1 MLKCDSD
8 HHWWARYR
16 PPMPE
21 SEPPAADTPPF
32 NDSLL
37 SDHVDIAR
45 KVASGGYK
53 WTHRAPEWIP
63 AFVAEHDLGP
73 FPAMRN
79 RLREVVD
86 LGGFGYHATIDHMIE
101 AFCGWSTRRYGWTP
115 DPALTVPNT
124 SVIQGVWSCVEA
136 FTEPTGA
143 VILTPPIYFPFN
155 TISESTGR
163 RTVDWRLIKD
173 DNGWHYDLD
182 GLAHLLTDDPGIQML
197 LLCHPH
203 NPTGRVL
210 TTDQLT
216 RIVELASEHDV
227 VIVSDEI
234 HADFTYP
241 GATHVPLAAVP
252 GAASCTVTVT
262 SGIKTF
268 AMGGLRASVASFAD
282 EDMLVRYRR
291 IPEHLLG
298 SPNRLGCEAAIVGWE
313 EGDTWVDQLVAL
325 FDHHRHHLTSRLAD
339 ELPDVRMHVP
349 QSTFLAWLDLSALG
363 PGDRPG
369 RWLRDRTGVDCK
381 DGPLFGPGGEGHAR
395 LTFGT
400 STAMLDEIIDR
411 LVSGIGTSP
420 ASSLETDIGN
430 SAFH

>member
-1 MLKCDSD
+1 
-8 HHWWARYR
+8 
-16 PPMPE
+16 MPE
-21 SEPPAADTPPF
+21 SEPPAVDTPPF
-32 NDSLL
+32 KDSLL
-37 SDHVDIAR
+37 SDHVDIVR

-155 TISESTGR
+155 TIGESTGR

-182 GLAHLLTDDPGIQML
+182 GLAHLLADDPGIQML

-298 SPNRLGCEAAIVGWE
+298 SPNRLGCEATIVGWE

-325 FDHHRHHLTSRLAD
+325 FDHHRHHLASRLAD

>member
-1 MLKCDSD
+1 
-8 HHWWARYR
+8 
-16 PPMPE
+16 MPE

-155 TISESTGR
+155 TIGESTGR

-182 GLAHLLTDDPGIQML
+182 GLAHLLADDPGIQML

-325 FDHHRHHLTSRLAD
+325 FDHHRHHLASRLAD

>member
-1 MLKCDSD
+1 
-8 HHWWARYR
+8 
-16 PPMPE
+16 MPE
-21 SEPPAADTPPF
+21 SEPPTVDTPPLH
-32 NDSLL
+32 DSLL
-37 SDHVDIAR
+37 GDHVDIAR

-53 WTHRAPEWIP
+53 WTDRAPEWIP

-73 FPAMRN
+73 FPAMRD

-86 LGGFGYHATIDHMIE
+86 LGGFGYHSTIDHMVE
-101 AFCGWSTRRYGWTP
+101 AFCGWSARRHGWAP

-155 TISESTGR
+155 TISKSTGR
-163 RTVDWRLIKD
+163 RTVDWSLIRD
-173 DNGWHYDLD
+173 DEGWHYDLD
-182 GLAHLLTDDPGIQML
+182 GLADLLADDPGIQML

-241 GATHVPLAAVP
+241 GATHVPLATVP

-268 AMGGLRASVASFAD
+268 AMGGLRASVTAFAD
-282 EDMLVRYRR
+282 EDLLARYRR

-298 SPNRLGCEAAIVGWE
+298 NPNRLGCEAAIVGWE
-313 EGDTWVDQLVAL
+313 EGDAWVDQLVAL
-325 FDHHRHHLTSRLAD
+325 FDHHRHHLASRLAD
-339 ELPDVRMHVP
+339 ELPDVCMHVP

-369 RWLRDRTGVDCK
+369 RWLRDRTGLDCK

-400 STAMLDEIIDR
+400 STALLDEMIDR
-411 LVSGIGTSP
+411 LVSGIGTSSG
-420 ASSLETDIGN
+420 SSP
-430 SAFH
+430 

>member
-1 MLKCDSD
+1 MSGPDPINGSD
-8 HHWWARYR
+8 
-16 PPMPE
+16 
-21 SEPPAADTPPF
+21 
-32 NDSLL
+32 LL
-37 SDHVDIAR
+37 VDHVDVSQ
-45 KVASGGYK
+45 KVASRGYK
-53 WTHRAPEWIP
+53 WTDRAPEWIP

-73 FPAMRN
+73 FPAMRD

-86 LGGFGYHATIDHMIE
+86 LGGFGYHSTIGHMIE
-101 AFCGWSTRRYGWTP
+101 AFCDWSTRRHGWTP
-115 DPALTVPNT
+115 EPALIVPNT

-155 TISESTGR
+155 TIGESTGR
-163 RTVDWRLIKD
+163 RTVDWSLIRD
-173 DNGWHYDLD
+173 NNGWHYDLD
-182 GLAHLLTDDPGIQML
+182 GLAHLLADDPGIQML

-241 GATHVPLAAVP
+241 GATHVPLATVP

-268 AMGGLRASVASFAD
+268 AIGGLRASVAAFTD
-282 EDMLVRYRR
+282 QDLLVRYRR
-291 IPEHLLG
+291 IPEYLMG

-313 EGDTWVDQLVAL
+313 EGDSWVDQLVAL
-325 FDHHRHHLTSRLAD
+325 FDRHRHHLASRLAA
-339 ELPDVRMHVP
+339 ELPEVRMHVP
-349 QSTFLAWLDLSALG
+349 QSTFLAWLDLSAFG

-369 RWLRDRTGVDCK
+369 RWLRDRAGLDCK

-400 STAMLDEIIDR
+400 STAMLDEMIDR

-420 ASSLETDIGN
+420 RSSPETGSGN
-430 SAFH
+430 SAFR

>member
-1 MLKCDSD
+1 
-8 HHWWARYR
+8 
-16 PPMPE
+16 MPE

-155 TISESTGR
+155 TIGESTGR

-182 GLAHLLTDDPGIQML
+182 GLAHLLADDPGIQML

-325 FDHHRHHLTSRLAD
+325 FDHHRHHLASRLAD

-420 ASSLETDIGN
+420 ESSLETDIGN

>member
-1 MLKCDSD
+1 
-8 HHWWARYR
+8 
-16 PPMPE
+16 MPE

-325 FDHHRHHLTSRLAD
+325 FDHHRHHLASRLAD

>member
-101 AFCGWSTRRYGWTP
+101 AFCGWSNRRYGWTP

-325 FDHHRHHLTSRLAD
+325 FDHHRHHLASRLAD

>member
-1 MLKCDSD
+1 
-8 HHWWARYR
+8 
-16 PPMPE
+16 MPE

-182 GLAHLLTDDPGIQML
+182 GLAHLLADDPGIQML

-325 FDHHRHHLTSRLAD
+325 FDHHRHHLASRLAD

>member
-1 MLKCDSD
+1 
-8 HHWWARYR
+8 
-16 PPMPE
+16 
-21 SEPPAADTPPF
+21 
-32 NDSLL
+32 
-37 SDHVDIAR
+37 
-45 KVASGGYK
+45 
-53 WTHRAPEWIP
+53 

-182 GLAHLLTDDPGIQML
+182 GLAHLLADDPGIQML

-325 FDHHRHHLTSRLAD
+325 FDHHRHHLASRLAD

>member
-262 SGIKTF
+262 SGLKTF

-325 FDHHRHHLTSRLAD
+325 FDHHRHHLASRLAD

>member
-1 MLKCDSD
+1 
-8 HHWWARYR
+8 
-16 PPMPE
+16 MPE
-21 SEPPAADTPPF
+21 SEPPTVDTPPLH
-32 NDSLL
+32 DSLL
-37 SDHVDIAR
+37 GDHVDIAR

-53 WTHRAPEWIP
+53 WTDRAPEWIP

-73 FPAMRN
+73 FPAMRD

-86 LGGFGYHATIDHMIE
+86 LGGFGYHSTIDHMVE
-101 AFCGWSTRRYGWTP
+101 AFCGWSARRHGWAP

-155 TISESTGR
+155 TISKSTGR
-163 RTVDWRLIKD
+163 RTVDWSLIRD
-173 DNGWHYDLD
+173 DEGWHYDLD
-182 GLAHLLTDDPGIQML
+182 GLADLLADDPGIQML

-241 GATHVPLAAVP
+241 GATHVPLATVP

-268 AMGGLRASVASFAD
+268 AMGGLRASVASFGD
-282 EDMLVRYRR
+282 EGMLVRYRR
-291 IPEHLLG
+291 IPEYLLG
-298 SPNRLGCEAAIVGWE
+298 SPNRLGCEAAIIGWE

-325 FDHHRHHLTSRLAD
+325 FDHHRHHLASRLAD

-369 RWLRDRTGVDCK
+369 RWLRDRTGLDCK

-400 STAMLDEIIDR
+400 STALLDEMIDR
-411 LVSGIGTSP
+411 LVAGIGTSSG
-420 ASSLETDIGN
+420 SSP
-430 SAFH
+430 

>member
-1 MLKCDSD
+1 
-8 HHWWARYR
+8 
-16 PPMPE
+16 MPE
-21 SEPPAADTPPF
+21 SEPPAVDTPPF

-45 KVASGGYK
+45 KVAAGGYK
-53 WTHRAPEWIP
+53 WTDRAPEWIP

-155 TISESTGR
+155 TIGESTGR

-182 GLAHLLTDDPGIQML
+182 GLAHLLADDPGIQML

-325 FDHHRHHLTSRLAD
+325 FDHHRHHLASRLAD

>member
-182 GLAHLLTDDPGIQML
+182 GLAHLLADDPGIQML

-325 FDHHRHHLTSRLAD
+325 FDHHRHHLASRLAD

-400 STAMLDEIIDR
+400 STALLDEIIDR

>member
-1 MLKCDSD
+1 
-8 HHWWARYR
+8 
-16 PPMPE
+16 MPE

-182 GLAHLLTDDPGIQML
+182 GLAHLLADDPGIQML

-325 FDHHRHHLTSRLAD
+325 FDHHRHHLASRLAD

-400 STAMLDEIIDR
+400 STALLDEIIDR

>member
-1 MLKCDSD
+1 MPNNVPPGDRDS
-8 HHWWARYR
+8 R
-16 PPMPE
+16 P
-21 SEPPAADTPPF
+21 ST
-32 NDSLL
+32 LL
-37 SDHVDIAR
+37 IDHVDIDQ
-45 KVASGGYK
+45 KVNSGGYK
-53 WTHRAPEWIP
+53 WTDRAPEWIP

-73 FPAMRN
+73 FPAMRD

-86 LGGFGYHATIDHMIE
+86 LGGFGYHSTIDHMVE
-101 AFCGWSTRRYGWTP
+101 AFCGWSARRHGWAP

-155 TISESTGR
+155 TIGESTGR
-163 RTVDWRLIKD
+163 RTVDWPLTRND
-173 DNGWHYDLD
+173 DGWHYDLD
-182 GLAHLLTDDPGIQML
+182 GLALLLADDPGIQML

-241 GATHVPLAAVP
+241 GATHVPLATVP

-268 AMGGLRASVASFAD
+268 AMGGLRASVTAFAD
-282 EDMLVRYRR
+282 EDLLARYRR
-291 IPEHLLG
+291 IPEYLLG
-298 SPNRLGCEAAIVGWE
+298 SPNRLGCEAAIIGWE

-325 FDHHRHHLTSRLAD
+325 FDHHRHHLASRLAD

-369 RWLRDRTGVDCK
+369 RWLRDRAGLDCK

-400 STAMLDEIIDR
+400 STAMLDEMIDR
-411 LVSGIGTSP
+411 LVVGIGTSP
-420 ASSLETDIGN
+420 GSSPETGIGN
-430 SAFH
+430 NAFR